1 MIINMKIIDIFESKK
16 VTISFEVFPPKENSQ
31 FDNVISTVG
40 KLSGLKP
47 DYMSVT
53 YGAGGGT
60 SGNTAKIADYIENEL
75 GVTALAHL
83 TCVSSTA
90 EEVSRLL
97 DELKNRKIQNILA
110 LRGDIPKDS
119 EYPTTRHYCYA
130 TQLINE
136 IKQKGGFCVGAAC
149 YPEGHIENANKE
161 NDIIHLK
168 EKVDAGCDFLVT
180 QLFFDNNVFY
190 NFLYRLL
197 QKDINVPID
206 AGIMPVTNIK
216 SIRRMTQLSG
226 ATLTPK
232 YKAMID
238 RFEHSPKALYQAGIA
253 YAVEQII
260 DLISNGVKGIH
271 IYTMNK
277 PEIAEAIMS
286 GISDVVRGE

>member
-1 MIINMKIIDIFESKK
+1 MKIIDIFDHKK
-16 VTISFEVFPPKENSQ
+16 VTVSFEVFPPKEHAQ
-31 FDNVISTVG
+31 FDNVVSAVER
-40 KLSGLKP
+40 LSLLGP

-53 YGAGGGT
+53 YGAGGGI
-60 SGNTAKIADYIENEL
+60 SQNTAKIAGHIENRL

-83 TCVSSTA
+83 TCVSSTPHD
-90 EEVSRLL
+90 VDGFL
-97 DELKNRKIQNILA
+97 DEFKRCGIQNILA

-119 EYPTTRHYCYA
+119 AYPTEKSYCYA
-130 TQLINE
+130 TQLIRD
-136 IKQKGGFCVGAAC
+136 IKKKGDFCIGAAC
-149 YPEGHIENANKE
+149 YPEGHIENPNKE
-161 NDIIHLK
+161 KDIWHLK

-197 QKDINVPID
+197 QKDIAVPIA
-206 AGIMPVTNIK
+206 AGIMPVTNIH

-232 YKAMID
+232 YKAMLD

-253 YAVEQII
+253 YAVDQII
-260 DLISNGVKGIH
+260 DLVSNGVRGIH

-277 PEIAEAIMS
+277 PEIAEAIMD
-286 GISDVVRGE
+286 GISDVIRGESS